1 MTIDA
6 IKLAYPAG
14 MYRECNWILADRQI
28 SRLIDLGENFG
39 RLVIAADLY
48 AKQQR
53 ALGKEGSQFILSPE
67 NFYGAK
73 GLHHWR
79 GPFPLPVN
87 PKAEAEALWPK
98 VRAAISDQ
106 DLRRTL
112 DLRVIQAVGAIGG
125 FANLGATRSDRMDFV
140 RREFLAAYA
149 RETT

>member
-6 IKLAYPAG
+6 IKLAYPKG
-14 MYRECNWILADRQI
+14 MYRECNWLLAERQVR
-28 SRLIDLGENFG
+28 RLLDDGATMDE
-39 RLVIAADLY
+39 LVIAADLY

-106 DLRRTL
+106 DLRGSL
-112 DLRVIQAVGAIGG
+112 DIRAIQAVGAIGG
-125 FANLGATRSDRMDFV
+125 FANLGAMPSKEMSFVKRDFI
-140 RREFLAAYA
+140 AAFG
-149 RETT
+149 RTE